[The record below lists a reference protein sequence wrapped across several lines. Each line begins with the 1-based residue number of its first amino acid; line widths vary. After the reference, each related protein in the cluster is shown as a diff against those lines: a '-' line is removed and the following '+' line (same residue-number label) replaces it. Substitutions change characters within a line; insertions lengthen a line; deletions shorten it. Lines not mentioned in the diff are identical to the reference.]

1 MTTGLWRGALLLL
14 TGWLFSSGQIDAADY
29 YIGVDGSGFSPATQT
44 IEVGDTVIWVN
55 NDEFFPHTTTSDLN
69 IFDPG
74 YWDGYL
80 VNQDDTFS
88 WTFNSVGTFAY
99 HDNADNGIGTIIV
112 NASSVTPTIT
122 LESPRLENGQFL
134 FEATGLSVGKTSVLM
149 SSTNLTS
156 WTAIQTNV
164 ADGSSLTF
172 TNTTSLGHCFFQVVE
187 QP

>member
-1 MTTGLWRGALLLL
+1 MTTGLWRGALLLQ
-14 TGWLFSSGQIDAADY
+14 TGWLLSSGPILAADY
-29 YIGVDGSGFSPATQT
+29 YVGVDDSGFSPATQT

-69 IFDPG
+69 FFDPD
-74 YWDGYL
+74 YWNGTMAS
-80 VNQDDTFS
+80 QDDTFS
-88 WTFNSVGTFAY
+88 WTFNSVGTFDY
-99 HDNADNGIGTIIV
+99 YDQVDNNLGTIIV
-112 NASSVTPTIT
+112 NSPSVTPAIT
-122 LESPRLENGQFL
+122 LVSPRVENGQFL
-134 FEATGLSVGKTSVLM
+134 FEATGLTAGKSSVLL

-172 TNTTSLGHCFFQVVE
+172 TNTTSLGQCFFQVVE